1 MHHLIASYL
10 FQNKNCPLPGL
21 GNLSLTG
28 GEANADFTNKVIN
41 APIASINFVPGET
54 NATGLLS
61 FVATSTNSSTYEAT
75 EALDHFCDNLKNNI
89 TVDSPARLEGVGDFF
104 VNNNGDINFEPVQ
117 LPAEFLQQ
125 VKAERVIHPQAEHSI
140 LVGDK
145 ETTNTLM
152 TEFFNEDAVVKDRW
166 WIWAIVLGLIGLT
179 ILLIYFN
186 DADGSAQ
193 FGNAIKL

>member
-1 MHHLIASYL
+1 M
-10 FQNKNCPLPGL
+10 PGL
-21 GNLSLTG
+21 GNLSLTA
-28 GEANADFTNKVIN
+28 GEANADFTNKIIN

-61 FVATSTNSSTYEAT
+61 FVATRTNSDTYEAT
-75 EALDHFCDNLKNNI
+75 EALDHFCDNLKNKI
-89 TVDSPARLEGVGDFF
+89 TLHSSARLEGVGNFF
-104 VNNNGDINFEPVQ
+104 VNSNGDINLEPAQ
-117 LPAEFLQQ
+117 LPQELLQP
-125 VKAERVIHPQAEHSI
+125 VTAERVIHPQAEHSI

-152 TEFFNEDAVVKDRW
+152 TEYFNEETAVKDRW

-186 DADGSAQ
+186 DADSSAQ